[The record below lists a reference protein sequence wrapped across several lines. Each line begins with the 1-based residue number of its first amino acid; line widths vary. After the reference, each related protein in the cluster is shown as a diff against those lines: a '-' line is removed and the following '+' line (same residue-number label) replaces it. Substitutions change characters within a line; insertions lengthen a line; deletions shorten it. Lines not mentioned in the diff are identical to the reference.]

1 MPETVVVTYLNR
13 TRFPASLTLH
23 VPGTEKK
30 DENGEPIPGTGATV
44 TFHKGKSITVSPE
57 IADMVLN
64 GPAGMM
70 KLTVQDG
77 LPVLTRGFV
86 EGSIDDDD
94 RSSDPAILNEK
105 VESLQNQL
113 AEVLNMLKAAGKVS
127 PDALKSLGFPIEDEE
142 EDDVEPEGKK
152 VLSVDGFTI
161 EDGGFERD
169 EKGRFLCP
177 HCRDWATQP
186 TSPSFTDAKAKKS
199 LRAHIRMAHK
209 ELFETDADDTQP
221 SE

>member
-1 MPETVVVTYLNR
+1 MPETTVVTYLNR

-30 DENGEPIPGTGATV
+30 NEKGESVPGTGATV
-44 TFHKGKSITVSPE
+44 TFHKGKSMSVSPE

-77 LPVLTRGFV
+77 LPVLIRGFV
-86 EGSIDDDD
+86 EGSIDDE
-94 RSSDPAILNEK
+94 RGNDPAAINEK

-127 PDALKSLGFPIEDEE
+127 PDALKSLGLPVDDDDE
-142 EDDVEPEGKK
+142 DVEPEGKK
-152 VLSVDGFTI
+152 VTSVDGFTI

-169 EKGRFLCP
+169 DKGRFLCP

-186 TSPSFTDAKAKKS
+186 VSPAFPDAKAKKS
-199 LRAHIRMAHK
+199 LKAHIRMAHK
-209 ELFETDADDTQP
+209 ELFKTDANDTEP

>member
-1 MPETVVVTYLNR
+1 MPETTVVTYLNR

-30 DENGEPIPGTGATV
+30 NEKGEPVPGTGATV
-44 TFHKGKSITVSPE
+44 TFHKGKSIKVTPE

-77 LPVLTRGFV
+77 LPVLARGFV
-86 EGSIDDDD
+86 EGSIDDE
-94 RSSDPAILNEK
+94 RNNDPAVLNEK
-105 VESLQNQL
+105 VESLQAQL
-113 AEVLNMLKAAGKVS
+113 AEVLDMLKATGKVS
-127 PDALKSLGFPIEDEE
+127 PDALKSLGLSA
-142 EDDVEPEGKK
+142 DDVVDEPEGKK
-152 VLSVDGFTI
+152 VSSLDAFTV

-169 EKGRFLCP
+169 DKGRFLCP
-177 HCRDWATQP
+177 HCREWATQP
-186 TSPSFTDAKAKKS
+186 VSPSFSDAKAKKS
-199 LRAHIRMAHK
+199 LKAHIRMAHK
-209 ELFETDADDTQP
+209 ELFETDASDTEQ